1 MHEDTHECTCEDVAG
16 EEQRSWLCEKKCLPI
31 TAVRLGD
38 FITKR
43 VKGVR
48 CGDCAGEQEAQFTA
62 RLDYTVRP

>member
-1 MHEDTHECTCEDVAG
+1 MNAHAKTLQGRNRDHGYV
-16 EEQRSWLCEKKCLPI
+16 RKKCLPI